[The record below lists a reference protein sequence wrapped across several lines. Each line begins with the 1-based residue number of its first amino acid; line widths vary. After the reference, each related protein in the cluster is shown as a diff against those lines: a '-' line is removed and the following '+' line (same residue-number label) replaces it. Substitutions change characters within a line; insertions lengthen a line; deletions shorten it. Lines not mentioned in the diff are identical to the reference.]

1 MIKNNYQ
8 NIFLS
13 LIVISGVILRIYNIN
28 FDDLW
33 YDEIISF
40 WVANPEHPIVD
51 FLKIHNN
58 IEITTPTFNFILK
71 VFFEL
76 FGYDVNLGRYLPAIF
91 SILTIITTFYL
102 SKILIGNFFLLP
114 IFLISFNIFLIKYS
128 QELRVYSVLIFFAS
142 LSLIFFLKLLNEKI
156 KKIDVTYF
164 LITLLILISLHLFS
178 LFIVGSYILYL
189 LLVYIKK
196 KKNYFYLNLILSIVS
211 IFAIL
216 YYVPY
221 ILNFSENLN
230 SNLDINYHFIK
241 KTSLSF
247 YTNFYFSKFFGSR
260 LIGGI
265 FLLSLVIL
273 IFKNK
278 KLFLKLDKNL
288 AILFVIILSYS
299 VPLIFGYLFK
309 PLLLSRY
316 VSYLVIFIVLL
327 ISSLIFKISNKN
339 KRNYFI
345 FFLILITFGNHF
357 TEQSF
362 KQFYN
367 SRVPHNPEY
376 TKAIKYIDKS
386 NIKNYSLK
394 IEKMYNDEAA
404 INAINNYIKHIGEK
418 KNIYLVFNKI
428 EQSAKMPTWI
438 ICPMDINEKHCSL
451 PKKIENYT
459 VLEEKNFNSINLK
472 LVQNND

>member
-1 MIKNNYQ
+1 M
-8 NIFLS
+8 
-13 LIVISGVILRIYNIN
+13 
-28 FDDLW
+28 
-33 YDEIISF
+33 
-40 WVANPEHPIVD
+40 
-51 FLKIHNN
+51 
-58 IEITTPTFNFILK
+58 
-71 VFFEL
+71 
-76 FGYDVNLGRYLPAIF
+76 
-91 SILTIITTFYL
+91 
-102 SKILIGNFFLLP
+102 
-114 IFLISFNIFLIKYS
+114 
-128 QELRVYSVLIFFAS
+128 
-142 LSLIFFLKLLNEKI
+142 
-156 KKIDVTYF
+156 
-164 LITLLILISLHLFS
+164 
-178 LFIVGSYILYL
+178 
-189 LLVYIKK
+189 
-196 KKNYFYLNLILSIVS
+196 VS
-211 IFAIL
+211 IFAIS

-288 AILFVIILSYS
+288 VILFVIILSYS

-428 EQSAKMPTWI
+428 EQSTKMPTWI

>member
-8 NIFLS
+8 NLFFS
-13 LIVISGVILRIYNIN
+13 LILISGIILRIYNIN

-40 WVANPEHPIVD
+40 WVANPEHTTLES
-51 FLKIHNN
+51 FNIHDN
-58 IEITTPTFNFILK
+58 IEIAPPTFNFILK
-71 VFFEL
+71 LLFEL
-76 FGYDVNLGRYLPAIF
+76 FGYDVNIGRYLPAIF

-102 SKILIGNFFLLP
+102 SKILIGNFFLLST
-114 IFLISFNIFLIKYS
+114 FLVSFNIFLISYA
-128 QELRVYSVLIFFAS
+128 QQLRVYSLLIFFAS
-142 LSLIFFLKLLNEKI
+142 LSLFFFFKLLNKNIQKI
-156 KKIDVTYF
+156 NIIFF
-164 LITLLILISLHLFS
+164 LITLLIFISLHLFS
-178 LFIVGSYILYL
+178 LFVVGSYILYL
-189 LLVYIKK
+189 LLLYIKK
-196 KKNYFYLNLILSIVS
+196 KETYFYLNLILSIIS
-211 IFAIL
+211 IVAMA

-230 SNLDINYHFIK
+230 SNLEVNYFFNK

-260 LIGGI
+260 LMGVI
-265 FLLSLVIL
+265 FLLSLIIL
-273 IFKNK
+273 ILKNK
-278 KLFLKLDKNL
+278 KLFLKLDKHIV
-288 AILFVIILSYS
+288 ILFIIILSYS
-299 VPLIFGYLFK
+299 IPLIFGYLFK
-309 PLLLSRY
+309 PILLSRY

-345 FFLILITFGNHF
+345 IFLILITFGNHF

-367 SRVPHNPEY
+367 PRAPHNPEY

-386 NIKNYSLK
+386 NIKDYSLK
-394 IEKMYNDEAA
+394 IEKMKNNQASTD
-404 INAINNYIKHIGEK
+404 AINNYIKHLGEK
-418 KNIYLVFNKI
+418 NKI
-428 EQSAKMPTWI
+428 NLFFSKIDQSPKIPKWI
-438 ICPMDINEKHCSL
+438 ICPMDINIKHCPL
-451 PKKIENYT
+451 PKKIKNYT
-459 VLEEKNFNSINLK
+459 ILKEHSFNSINLK

>member
-1 MIKNNYQ
+1 MFKNNYQ
-8 NIFLS
+8 NISLF
-13 LIVISGVILRIYNIN
+13 LIVTSGVILRIYNIN

-40 WVANPEHPIVD
+40 WVANPEHSTLES
-51 FLKIHNN
+51 FKIHDN

-71 VFFEL
+71 FVFEL
-76 FGYDVNLGRYLPAIF
+76 FGYDVNLGRYLVGIF
-91 SILTIITTFYL
+91 SILTILTTYYL

-114 IFLISFNIFLIKYS
+114 TFLVSFNIFLISYA
-128 QELRVYSVLIFFAS
+128 QQLRVYSVLIFFAS

-156 KKIDVTYF
+156 KKIDVIYF

-189 LLVYIKK
+189 LLVYVKK
-196 KKNYFYLNLILSIVS
+196 KKTYFYLNLILSIIS
-211 IFAIL
+211 IVAIA

-221 ILNFSENLN
+221 ILNFSDYLN
-230 SNLDINYHFIK
+230 SNLEVNYFFHE

-260 LIGGI
+260 LIGAI
-265 FLLSLVIL
+265 FLLSLIIL

-278 KLFLKLDKNL
+278 KLFLKLDKHL
-288 AILFVIILSYS
+288 VILFVIILSYS
-299 VPLIFGYLFK
+299 IPLIFGYIFN
-309 PLLLSRY
+309 PILLSRY

-345 FFLILITFGNHF
+345 IFLILITFGNHF

-394 IEKMYNDEAA
+394 IEKMKNNEAS
-404 INAINNYIKHIGEK
+404 INAINNYIKHIGKK
-418 KNIYLVFNKI
+418 KNIALVFIEI
-428 EQSAKMPTWI
+428 EQSVKMPMWI
-438 ICPMDINEKHCSL
+438 ICPMDINEKHCPL

-459 VLEEKNFNSINLK
+459 VLEENSFNSINLK
-472 LVQNND
+472 LVQNNE

>member
-178 LFIVGSYILYL
+178 LFVVASYILYL